1 MAKVAHDLTA
11 AEWSALRERWA
22 GCAYCGATT
31 GTLQRDCILPISRGG
46 RYTLQNVVPACRSC
60 NSSKCSAEVT
70 TWMRRK
76 RLDERTFLVRHAE
89 IVSALSA
96 ARPHD
101 PVRLAEP
108 EESGTP

>member
-1 MAKVAHDLTA
+1 MARVAHDLTA
-11 AEWSALRERWA
+11 VEWSALRERWA

-76 RLDERTFLVRHAE
+76 RLAERTFLVRHAE

-108 EESGTP
+108 EDGGTP